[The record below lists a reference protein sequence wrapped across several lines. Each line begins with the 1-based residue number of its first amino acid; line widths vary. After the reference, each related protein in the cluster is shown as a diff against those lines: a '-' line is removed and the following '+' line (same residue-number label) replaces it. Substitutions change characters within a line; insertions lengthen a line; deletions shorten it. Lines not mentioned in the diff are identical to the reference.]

1 MRPLSQSKLIQEA
14 KQSSLLK
21 RVMYTNDKNEV
32 FIYEMG
38 QLVEYADTKVIDFET
53 DKLVNLAQDPYI
65 D

>member
-14 KQSSLLK
+14 KQSSLLQ
-21 RVMYTNDKNEV
+21 RVMYTSDKNEV
-32 FIYEMG
+32 FVYEKG
-38 QLVEYADTKVIDFET
+38 ELVEYADTKVIDFET